1 MLTNDIYGHKYP
13 QISCLSTLFIIINNN
28 ILVFKNRKWKKNC
41 LFFKFLTQQ
50 PIHPIVT
57 PFLIRKPRGLVNNS
71 SIGDLPSNAGDNYYS
86 LGTTLNDV
94 RHYQLIC
101 NHKILI
107 TLKKC
112 KSLVLPLQ

>member
-1 MLTNDIYGHKYP
+1 MIYIDKNIRKSVVHQHYL
-13 QISCLSTLFIIINNN
+13 LSSIITFSFSKTENGKKKLFI
-28 ILVFKNRKWKKNC
+28 
-41 LFFKFLTQQ
+41 FKFLTQQ

-57 PFLIRKPRGLVNNS
+57 PFLIRKPRSLVNNS

-86 LGTTLNDV
+86 LGRTPNDV